1 MQTVDLRGVCCP
13 TNFVKAKLAIEMADS
28 GDVIE
33 FYLDEG
39 EPVQSVS
46 RSLKNE
52 GHKLL
57 DLRPADGHYVLRV
70 EVG

>member
-1 MQTVDLRGVCCP
+1 VQPANNR
-13 TNFVKAKLAIEMADS
+13 AITRRNIPPK
-28 GDVIE
+28 DVFI
-33 FYLDEG
+33 FISCLDEG

-57 DLRPADGHYVLRV
+57 DLKKVDGHYVLRV
-70 EVG
+70 EVVE

>member
-13 TNFVKAKLAIEMADS
+13 TNFVKAKLAIEMAEI

-39 EPVQSVS
+39 EPVQGVT

-52 GHKLL
+52 GHRLL
-57 DLRPADGHYVLRV
+57 DLKKVDGYYLLKV
-70 EVG
+70 EVV